1 MHKRRFSPCWL
12 AASPI
17 AGVLVCA
24 ALVASCAVERPLP
37 ADPTAR
43 LFARGLDEITDL
55 YIEPVSS
62 RALVLS
68 GAAQLARLDHKF
80 GFSET
85 PAALGFSDNPAAS
98 ERVALVLYYAGREV
112 GVYPIPVHDDP
123 HQWGAIV
130 GHLISD
136 AKKASPRVAAMPE
149 EEIDKVV
156 FDGITGS
163 LDHFSRY
170 SPPDAARD
178 QRAAR
183 DGFGGIGVTLDMS
196 KDALRITA
204 VTTRGPADRAGIRA
218 GDKIM
223 AIAGVSSAGRSQADV
238 IHQLRGPLFSTVDVT
253 VWRDPPGERRVF
265 RVQREL
271 IVVPTVTLSRDGTI
285 AVLHVASFNQSTT
298 QRLTESIAQAQ
309 RSAGGRLSGIVL
321 DLRGN
326 PGGLLD
332 QAVSLA
338 NVFIAQGTI
347 ASTVGRNPASH
358 QFFAASGNSSEP
370 RVPVAVLI
378 NGGSASASEIVA
390 AALQD
395 AGRAVVVGSS
405 SYGKGTVQTV
415 VHLPNDG
422 ELTLTWARL
431 ITPSGYFLAEH
442 GVVPSLCT
450 SDLGDDDHALQQAL
464 QRAGATGTPRP
475 PRASL
480 DERAWLA
487 LRNSCPARQGDRDI
501 DVKVAERVLADPAL
515 YGQAVHA
522 IAQSN
527 YLAGPPQA
535 AAPGHALTATGGALS
550 SGTRV
555 P

>member
-1 MHKRRFSPCWL
+1 MRKRGVSSRWL
-12 AASPI
+12 ALSPI
-17 AGVLVCA
+17 AGVLACLALLA
-24 ALVASCAVERPLP
+24 ACTAERPLP

-68 GAAQLARLDHKF
+68 GAARLVRLDPKF
-80 GFSET
+80 SVTE
-85 PAALGFSDNPAAS
+85 AAS
-98 ERVALVLYYAGREV
+98 GAEKTALVLSYAGQQV
-112 GVYPIPVHDDP
+112 GVYPTPLHDDP
-123 HQWGAIV
+123 HQWGAII
-130 GHLISD
+130 GQLIGD
-136 AKKASPRVAAMPE
+136 ARKASPRVAAMSE
-149 EEIDKVV
+149 EQIDKVV

-170 SPPDAARD
+170 SPPEAARD

-196 KDALRITA
+196 KDELRITA
-204 VTTRGPADRAGIRA
+204 VTSHGPADRAGLRA
-218 GDKIM
+218 GDKIV
-223 AIAGVSSAGRSQADV
+223 AIAGVSTGGRSQADV
-238 IHQLRGPLFSTVDVT
+238 IHELRGPILSMVEVT
-253 VWRDPPGERRVF
+253 VLRGPSGERRIF
-265 RVQREL
+265 KVQREL

-309 RSAGGRLSGIVL
+309 RAAGGRLSGIVL

-338 NVFIAQGTI
+338 NVFISQGTI
-347 ASTVGRNPASH
+347 ASTIGRNPASH
-358 QFFAASGNSSEP
+358 QFFAATGDSSEP

-450 SDLGDDDHALQQAL
+450 SDLGDDDRAVQQAL
-464 QRAGATGTPRP
+464 QRAGAGGAVRA

-480 DERAWLA
+480 DERAWSV

-501 DVKVAERVLADPAL
+501 DVKIAERLLADPTL
-515 YGQAVHA
+515 YGQAIHA
-522 IAQSN
+522 IAQS
-527 YLAGPPQA
+527 ATPARPPQA
-535 AAPGHALTATGGALS
+535 AAADHGLTAIGGALS
-550 SGTRV
+550 SEQRL